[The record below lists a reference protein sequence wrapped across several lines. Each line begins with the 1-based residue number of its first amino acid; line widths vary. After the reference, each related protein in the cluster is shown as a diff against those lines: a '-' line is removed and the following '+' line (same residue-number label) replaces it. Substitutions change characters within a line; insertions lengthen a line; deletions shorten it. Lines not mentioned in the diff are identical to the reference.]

1 MRINQKGIE
10 EISKLALAMNVS
22 IESVLSKSLA
32 LLSVCLRE
40 KKCGNSIVVVK
51 NNEIVREVVGF

>member
-1 MRINQKGIE
+1 MVINQKGIE
-10 EISKLALAMNVS
+10 EISKLALAMNVPVA
-22 IESVLSKSLA
+22 SVLSKSLA

-40 KKCGNSIVVVK
+40 KKCGNSIVFVK